1 MKRNLHL
8 KPRLATLVLAVAAL
22 PAVASSDCDA
32 PAARWQSRDAV
43 RPMAAQQGW
52 QVTGVDIEPIL
63 RAAEANDNA
72 GNRRKKI
79 RETLFEQLGIQDA
92 GGLFT
97 TTPGLFTGSLG
108 RS

>member
-1 MKRNLHL
+1 
-8 KPRLATLVLAVAAL
+8 VI
-22 PAVASSDCDA
+22 SI
-32 PAARWQSRDAV
+32 
-43 RPMAAQQGW
+43 

-79 RETLFEQLGIQDA
+79 REILFEQLGIQDV

-97 TTPGLFTGSLG
+97 TYEFICAAHTA
-108 RS
+108 RSSCCMKTFAR